1 MNKELN
7 IKYEIKKIIAKKVN
21 NKSNFLKILIN
32 NSNFDTIVKKISGD
46 NNVWDNE
53 RTKRCS
59 NKL

>member
-46 NNVWDNE
+46 NNV
-53 RTKRCS
+53 
-59 NKL
+59 